1 MFYGGKTGHD
11 LAQRAAALLEGTADE
26 RNRRYDQAKGFYDV
40 RSGIVHSKNPP
51 SLDLPDRT
59 LEALEAGRNL
69 ACRTLAILFNLDAPM
84 QWADVMKSLLPE
96 TQAYFKKAK
105 GQPDK

>member
-26 RNRRYDQAKGFYDV
+26 QIRTYDQAKGFYVV

-51 SLDLPDRT
+51 ALDLPDKT

-69 ACRTLAILFNLDAPM
+69 ACRTLAMLFNRDAPLR
-84 QWADVMKSLLPE
+84 WAEVMRSLLPE
-96 TQAYFKKAK
+96 TQTYIHR
-105 GQPDK
+105 GGEEPG